1 MLLFMPLGT
10 TRPRWRVPYATY
22 GLIGVSG
29 VVFLVQMA
37 APESLPVGFVAA
49 HPSLS
54 GWLASCFMHVDVFHI
69 AGNMLFLWLFG
80 TLTEDIFGPWYLVGV
95 YFLGHLGSTLLHSL
109 VIGATASDGL
119 ERPLVGASGAIAG
132 VMGLSAVCFLRTKVR
147 LWYLIWWYLY
157 FRMDVIEVGAPVFL
171 GLWAGWELVQ
181 GLLSSGL
188 GIPVQAAHWGHIGG
202 FAAGMGIALGLR
214 LRGRVVRADVVGGRR
229 PTTNSHEPFRQAA
242 EVEQMAAKSPDDP
255 EVWYALGRARVL
267 AARAEN
273 AGEAYGRAVEM
284 FLMRRDEDGAVRAFD
299 GLKAHGDVGSV
310 PAHMVFLLACA
321 LSERGHEEDAFPL
334 FVRAA
339 VEGGRTMQAQTSL
352 IRAGNIAR
360 KLPGFE
366 AQARECYRRLVEQF
380 PEGPWRHRAMA
391 HLRALGMP
399 EEVSRS
405 TESGDH
411 GARPP
416 ADSDLRTLGS
426 ARDGDDP

>member
-1 MLLFMPLGT
+1 
-10 TRPRWRVPYATY
+10 
-22 GLIGVSG
+22 
-29 VVFLVQMA
+29 
-37 APESLPVGFVAA
+37 
-49 HPSLS
+49 
-54 GWLASCFMHVDVFHI
+54 MHVDVFHI

-426 ARDGDDP
+426 TRDGDDP